1 VDHRDFQILLADDD
15 EDDCMFF
22 KEALDELAL
31 CATLKTVNNGV
42 ALMDFLENNL
52 SNLPQVL
59 FLDLNM
65 PMKSGAECLTEIKRS
80 AKFRHLPVII
90 YSTSSNIDVMDQLY
104 AKGAQYYIR
113 KPADFSDLKSVIN
126 RTIELIQQTKDMQS
140 SREEFVI
147 QASSK

>member
-1 VDHRDFQILLADDD
+1 MDFQILLADDD

-22 KEALDELAL
+22 REALDELSL

-42 ALMDFLENNL
+42 ELMNFLENNL
-52 SNLPQVL
+52 LNLPQML

-65 PMKSGAECLTEIKRS
+65 PRKSGAECLEEIKQS
-80 AKFRHLPVII
+80 EKFKHLPVII

-104 AKGAQYYIR
+104 GKGAQYYIR
-113 KPADFSDLKSVIN
+113 KPADFSSLKSVIS
-126 RTIELIQQTKDMQS
+126 RTIDLILQKKVLPS

-147 QASSK
+147 QP

>member
-1 VDHRDFQILLADDD
+1 MDFQILLADDD

-22 KEALDELAL
+22 REALDELSL

-42 ALMDFLENNL
+42 ELMNFLENNL
-52 SNLPQVL
+52 LNLPQML

-65 PMKSGAECLTEIKRS
+65 PRKSGAECLEEIKQS
-80 AKFRHLPVII
+80 EKFKHLPVII

-104 AKGAQYYIR
+104 GKGAQYYIR
-113 KPADFSDLKSVIN
+113 KPADFSSLKSVIS
-126 RTIELIQQTKDMQS
+126 RTIELILQKKVLPS

-147 QASSK
+147 QP

>member
-1 VDHRDFQILLADDD
+1 MANSDFQILLADDD

-22 KEALDELAL
+22 KEALNELSL

-65 PMKSGAECLTEIKRS
+65 PRKSGTECLSEIKQCE
-80 AKFRHLPVII
+80 KFRHIPVII

-104 AKGAQYYIR
+104 CQGAQYYIR
-113 KPADFSDLKSVIN
+113 KPGDFSNLKSVIS
-126 RTIELIQQTKDMQS
+126 RTIDLIKQKRVLQS

-147 QASSK
+147 QP